1 MTFPK
6 KLKIH
11 TLRSPSPAAPS
22 PCVPMPHAGAV
33 TGGGRNRLQPGH
45 HGAPGPEEQQLA
57 AACGHAGHRRGEAL
71 ARALPGADVVLIP
84 EGAAVTMDYRL
95 NRVRIFVTDRSES
108 GTVVRAP
115 ARG

>member
-1 MTFPK
+1 MR
-6 KLKIH
+6 INGDEE
-11 TLRSPSPAAPS
+11 RSL
-22 PCVPMPHAGAV
+22 AGAGIASSQA
-33 TGGGRNRLQPGH
+33 TT
-45 HGAPGPEEQQLA
+45 APLDPKSSSWPQLVGMLGTDA
-57 AACGHAGHRRGEAL
+57 GEAL